1 MSDEVLALID
11 SEEVRALMGNV
22 TNLWGA
28 LRMTVKMMR
37 RVGPLQK
44 MMVADTWR
52 TTQAVRPDLIIF
64 HPKTYTGTHFAE
76 KLGIPSILAPTLPQF
91 APTSEFVAMGF
102 PNLPLGGWYN
112 RLSYVLTT
120 RLTVLG
126 VGGYTNAWRKENDLP
141 PQRRGTNFLL
151 NQDRSPIPVIH
162 PLSRYVIRV
171 PEDWP
176 DYIHATGYWFL
187 DEPTA
192 WQPPADLQD
201 FLDAGDPPVYVGF
214 GSMVGPD
221 PRQITETIVAGL
233 QKAGVRGIL
242 ATGWGGLTTGDLPDT
257 IFKLDQAPHS
267 WLFPR
272 MAAVVHHGG
281 AGTTAAGLRA
291 GKPTLICPYFGDQPF
306 WGQRI
311 FALGVGP
318 EPIHQKQL
326 TVEGF
331 TKSIITTTTDLTL
344 QQKAATLGEKIRS
357 EDGVANAISIINN
370 YS

>member
-1 MSDEVLALID
+1 
-11 SEEVRALMGNV
+11 
-22 TNLWGA
+22 
-28 LRMTVKMMR
+28 
-37 RVGPLQK
+37 
-44 MMVADTWR
+44 
-52 TTQAVRPDLIIF
+52 
-64 HPKTYTGTHFAE
+64 
-76 KLGIPSILAPTLPQF
+76 
-91 APTSEFVAMGF
+91 
-102 PNLPLGGWYN
+102 
-112 RLSYVLTT
+112 
-120 RLTVLG
+120 
-126 VGGYTNAWRKENDLP
+126 
-141 PQRRGTNFLL
+141 
-151 NQDRSPIPVIH
+151 
-162 PLSRYVIRV
+162 
-171 PEDWP
+171 
-176 DYIHATGYWFL
+176 L

-272 MAAVVHHGG
+272 MATVVHHGG